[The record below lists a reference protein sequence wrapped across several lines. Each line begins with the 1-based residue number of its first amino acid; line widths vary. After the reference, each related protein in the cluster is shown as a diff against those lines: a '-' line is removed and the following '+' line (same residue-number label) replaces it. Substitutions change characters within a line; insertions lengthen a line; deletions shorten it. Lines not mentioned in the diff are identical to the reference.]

1 MILPAANFSCKK
13 WYLAFLCLLLYVTGY
28 SQSLQAVHERYRPL
42 IRGAKEDTFLIRQL
56 LKYGSD
62 LMDFNNDTALVV
74 LERAA
79 KLSQAK
85 NDTYGRGKSA
95 TLIGI
100 VYADKADFPT
110 SKSYYDQ
117 AAIHFS
123 ALGNYLEL
131 GKVFNN
137 TGNLYYFQD
146 RYDEA
151 IIWYLKAVDVFE
163 KAGAHHL
170 MAQVNDGIGNTFQEL
185 GQHEKSLHYL
195 RKAEAI
201 ARQNKDTLTLARA
214 LSNLSVTYSSMNKR
228 KESLLLA
235 LEALKMADHTN
246 DQVLPFMI
254 RSNIADTYID
264 YKQFDSAA
272 SYLREA
278 ERLAL
283 KAGTPYYL
291 LQVYLCYSKIYENT
305 KEYLKAKDYLFKS
318 VEIAERIGSKE
329 GLFKAYGKLLQVY
342 SALGMHEQSM
352 GAFKKFVLYNDS
364 LANEKMANRV
374 NDLETKYRTLQKDK
388 ELSDKQLAIEHQRSA
403 LKKKDM
409 FIVFSIIS
417 MITLLIIGVLIWL
430 GFRQKQKLQWLMIRK
445 EHELLAV
452 KAMMEGEERERTRI
466 ARNLHDGVGSILS
479 AARLNMDSL
488 GRQVGQL
495 PAIPA
500 YHESLTLLKDATS
513 EIRETA
519 HNLLPV
525 ILHEQGLYDAVQA
538 FCLKF
543 SNNHQLGIDFQS
555 YGTPVRFNHHFELM
569 IYRTIQ
575 ELINN
580 VVRHAE
586 ASRALVQ
593 LVFNTDMITIT
604 VEDNGKGFDPSG
616 IGQLGGLGINS
627 LHARMKAFQGKVD
640 IDSSPRGTSIHIE
653 FKTDPLL
660 YVA

>member
-1 MILPAANFSCKK
+1 MIKHPAKFSCKK
-13 WYLAFLCLLLYVTGY
+13 WHLVFLCLLPYVNGY

-42 IRGAKEDTFLIRQL
+42 INGAKEDTTLIRQL

-62 LMDFNNDTALVV
+62 LMDYNNDTALVV

-79 KLSQAK
+79 KLSEAK
-85 NDTYGRGKSA
+85 NDLYGKGKSA

-100 VYADKADFPT
+100 VYADKAAFPT
-110 SKSYYDQ
+110 SRMYYDR
-117 AAIHFS
+117 AAGHFS
-123 ALGNYLEL
+123 ALKNHLEL
-131 GKVFNN
+131 GKVYNN

-146 RYDEA
+146 QYDEA
-151 IIWYLKAVDVFE
+151 IAWYLKAVNAFE
-163 KAGAHHL
+163 TAGAYHL
-170 MAQVNDGIGNTFQEL
+170 LAQVNDGIGNTFEEM
-185 GQHEKSLHYL
+185 GQHEKSLYYL
-195 RKAEAI
+195 RKAESI
-201 ARQNKDTLTLARA
+201 ARKNKDTLTLTRA
-214 LSNLSVTYSSMNKR
+214 LNNLSITLYSMGK
-228 KESLLLA
+228 KK
-235 LEALKMADHTN
+235 EALHLKLETLKLADLLE
-246 DQVLPFMI
+246 DQVLRFMA
-254 RSNIADTYID
+254 RSNIADAYID
-264 YKQFDSAA
+264 SKQFDSAA
-272 SYLREA
+272 YFLREA

-283 KAGTPYYL
+283 KAGTPFYL
-291 LQVYLCYSKIYENT
+291 MKVYLCYSKIHEETKNYPKA
-305 KEYLKAKDYLFKS
+305 KEYLLKS

-329 GLFKAYGKLLQVY
+329 GLFKAYGNLLQVY
-342 SALGMHEQSM
+342 SALGMNEKSM
-352 GAFKKFVLYNDS
+352 AAFKKFMLYNDS
-364 LANEKMANRV
+364 LADEKMASRV

-388 ELSDKQLAIEHQRSA
+388 EISDKQLAIEHQRSA

-409 FIVFSIIS
+409 VIVFSIIS
-417 MITLLIIGVLIWL
+417 MITLLIIGGLIWL

-500 YHESLTLLKDATS
+500 YRESLTLLKDATS

-525 ILHEQGLYDAVQA
+525 ILHEQGLFEAVQA

-543 SNNHQLGIDFQS
+543 SNNNKLGIEFQS
-555 YGTPVRFNHHFELM
+555 YGEPSRFNHHFELM
-569 IYRTIQ
+569 LYRTIQ

-580 VVRHAE
+580 VIRHAE
-586 ASRALVQ
+586 ATQVIVQ
-593 LVFNTDMITIT
+593 LIFNDDMISIM

-616 IGQLGGLGINS
+616 IGQSGGLGINS
-627 LHARMKAFQGKVD
+627 LHSRMKAFQGKVD